1 MKILIFVQSI
11 SRYFMSCSL
20 LTVFTDVSYEL
31 LQHVAIKNPLA
42 IPRAAVAPPKIT
54 PGVQMVKKEVIL
66 DSHR

>member
-1 MKILIFVQSI
+1 MHEN
-11 SRYFMSCSL
+11 L
-20 LTVFTDVSYEL
+20 LQLAVSAAVSNDL

-66 DSHR
+66 DSHY